1 MGRIQVTLP
10 DDLEAEA
17 RACADKNFRTIQNLI
32 VLSLSAEVNRRKK
45 RHLQA
50 VLKDK
55 DNKDPV

>member
-45 RHLQA
+45 RHPQA
-50 VLKDK
+50 ILNDK
-55 DNKDPV
+55 DDTNHV